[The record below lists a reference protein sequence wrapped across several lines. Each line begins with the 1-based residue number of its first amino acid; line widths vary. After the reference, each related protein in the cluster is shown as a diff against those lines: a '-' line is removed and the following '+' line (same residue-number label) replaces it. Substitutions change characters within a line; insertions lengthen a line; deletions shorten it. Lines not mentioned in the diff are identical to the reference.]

1 MSKVTIRLA
10 LAVSLVAPG
19 LLFAQASKP
28 SATKPTAATKPAATT
43 TGQARRAENHA
54 RNAAV
59 VAAIP
64 ALTKEVESAMRSG
77 GDAPRSES
85 SYFNDNP
92 SSDLPPQAIIVAL
105 RRSGGDPR
113 VSSYVKWQLLSGL
126 PKELDEETTKDLI
139 QIYRSSPRPI
149 DRPGID
155 KRTRGELDRIV
166 RNAKEDEKDRL
177 EEQYQQMIDQT
188 AKDNFY
194 LLKYRDGLFAKL
206 PPSFD
211 ALAAGFE
218 DAVVRV
224 DSGIDAGEHTRA
236 VLKAL
241 PEWANNAPP
250 EQLKQMSR
258 ALEQIQKKKGPEYYN
273 KTSWSESTRKM
284 SWTKASESLSGISQF
299 KEAQEFIDDKIKNP
313 TTPLKLKEEK

>member
-1 MSKVTIRLA
+1 
-10 LAVSLVAPG
+10 
-19 LLFAQASKP
+19 
-28 SATKPTAATKPAATT
+28 
-43 TGQARRAENHA
+43 
-54 RNAAV
+54 
-59 VAAIP
+59 
-64 ALTKEVESAMRSG
+64 
-77 GDAPRSES
+77 
-85 SYFNDNP
+85 
-92 SSDLPPQAIIVAL
+92 
-105 RRSGGDPR
+105 
-113 VSSYVKWQLLSGL
+113 
-126 PKELDEETTKDLI
+126 
-139 QIYRSSPRPI
+139 
-149 DRPGID
+149 
-155 KRTRGELDRIV
+155 
-166 RNAKEDEKDRL
+166 
-177 EEQYQQMIDQT
+177 MIDQT